1 MLVKLLFLIAF
12 GPSFEDGYIQ
22 KLVKVCHKEIMNGK
36 RIGYFRFKKFEV
48 YKVLLFVAETQC
60 SKG

>member
-22 KLVKVCHKEIMNGK
+22 KLVKVCHKEIMNG
-36 RIGYFRFKKFEV
+36 YFRFKKFGV